1 MRCYFA
7 SASDDAADYFF
18 AIDDD
23 GPLPQ
28 YIISHKIFSLLL
40 LKILT
45 PSHLMDLKSIRPS
58 PYWKFCHSKSVQPS
72 PVINFDIQRK
82 TTKRF
87 KEQEER
93 AKLSWGLKTFEI
105 RNSKH
110 EFVDVIFHIFQ
121 ILSQEISIG
130 HNTIFVVRRAWWSRK
145 LGQELND
152 IAIFSKIKQDNSK
165 ENHERTLIGKSWS
178 LDTNLCWRS
187 WFDSTCNFL
196 SIVELH
202 SQGRSREP
210 SQPWRNLR

>member
-1 MRCYFA
+1 MVWWLDCFLFSLSYFKWNVFMMRCYFA

-87 KEQEER
+87 KEQEEC

-110 EFVDVIFHIFQ
+110 EFVDVIFHIFSNFITGNQ
-121 ILSQEISIG
+121 
-130 HNTIFVVRRAWWSRK
+130 H
-145 LGQELND
+145 
-152 IAIFSKIKQDNSK
+152 
-165 ENHERTLIGKSWS
+165 RT
-178 LDTNLCWRS
+178 
-187 WFDSTCNFL
+187 
-196 SIVELH
+196 
-202 SQGRSREP
+202 
-210 SQPWRNLR
+210 